1 MLCLYSV
8 EALHLI
14 FTLGGIYLLHVL
26 GVLARGQFFWFKRYF
41 NEKFCVGGSWAKEL
55 NRGGVFAI
63 NFLDSLFLGGLPTC
77 RPWIPSV
84 LVSTA
89 LQVCG
94 AFPRLSGLPRT
105 AFLTCRLVGLSHD
118 SLACQEQIYLL
129 CVWRCVG
136 LGSILILLKLF
147 LWKNFHRVI
156 LGQGIQ

>member
-77 RPWIPSV
+77 RPWIPSAS
-84 LVSTA
+84 LWGFPTTPWLAKISWGFPLTPWLA
-89 LQVCG
+89 RNRSICCVCG
-94 AFPRLSGLPRT
+94 G
-105 AFLTCRLVGLSHD
+105 V
-118 SLACQEQIYLL
+118 LAWVQFSYC
-129 CVWRCVG
+129 
-136 LGSILILLKLF
+136 
-147 LWKNFHRVI
+147 
-156 LGQGIQ
+156 